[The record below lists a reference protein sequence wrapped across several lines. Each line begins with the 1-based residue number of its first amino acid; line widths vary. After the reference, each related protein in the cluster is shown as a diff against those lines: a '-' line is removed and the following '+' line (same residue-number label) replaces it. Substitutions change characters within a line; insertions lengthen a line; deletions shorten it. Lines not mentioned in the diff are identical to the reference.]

1 MIVTV
6 KDLSSDH
13 KLLFVHEINCLL
25 FRTNISLCFALVC
38 QMIKN
43 STKFV
48 VVYIS
53 LKQILR
59 RSEYCWSYFDNCFH
73 WKAWRTINCH
83 SCGTKEMSFHFE
95 MQLISG
101 WGFIKNIRNGK
112 VKVKLLSRV
121 WLCDPMDY
129 SLTGFSIHGI
139 FQARVLEW
147 VVISFSRGSSWPR
160 DWTQV
165 SHIAGRCFTL
175 WATRE
180 AVRNGKLASND
191 QHFI

>member
-121 WLCDPMDY
+121 WLFATPWTIAYQASPYM
-129 SLTGFSIHGI
+129 GFSRQEYWSGLPFPSPGDLPDPGI
-139 FQARVLEW
+139 EPRSPILQADALPSE
-147 VVISFSRGSSWPR
+147 PP
-160 DWTQV
+160 
-165 SHIAGRCFTL
+165 
-175 WATRE
+175 
-180 AVRNGKLASND
+180 GKP
-191 QHFI
+191 